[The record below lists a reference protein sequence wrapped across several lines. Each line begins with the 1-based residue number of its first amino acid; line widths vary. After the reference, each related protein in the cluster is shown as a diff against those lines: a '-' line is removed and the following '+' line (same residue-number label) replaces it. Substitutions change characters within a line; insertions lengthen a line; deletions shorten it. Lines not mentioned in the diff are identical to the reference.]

1 MNLIFKN
8 MRISNFMSF
17 SEADVD
23 LDNNGFVIVSGTNN
37 NINDNA
43 KSNGSGK
50 STIFEALCWCLT
62 GTTIRGIKDV
72 VNLYGDDG
80 AVVELLFNVDNRE
93 YRLIR
98 SKDHSELK
106 TNLKIYINGEDK
118 SGKSIR
124 DTSKLLSRYL
134 PDLTSSLIGSVVVLG
149 QGLPGRFTNNS
160 PSGRKELLEIMTKS
174 NFMVDDLKDR
184 LNYRLEA
191 LNIQKRHRED
201 ADIKLNTTIESYK
214 NQLDNYKQQ
223 LDSLSDA
230 TQIKLDIEFIKNEID
245 KESTLITVCKNGI
258 NSYKEDLQKCVD
270 SLQFY
275 NDLLYRNKSDM
286 EEMLANFTKEFRENL
301 TNLESEQRDIS
312 NELKRIASI
321 KDICPTCGQ
330 HLVGVKKPNPK
341 PLQDKYEELQYQ
353 IGTCRDNIDAQER
366 VHKKVLEEKNKEV
379 QNKIDELLSK
389 KQQYEAIISDNTKKR
404 ESYLSEFYSNQ
415 SKISVLQ
422 EKLNT
427 LEATKENLQNQI
439 IMLNKS
445 IEETQSKILYN
456 INERDNY
463 SQRIDIDKKMMSL
476 VTRDFRGHLLLGV
489 IDFLNSKAKQYCKD
503 VFNTE
508 LLRFELS
515 GNNIDIY
522 YGDKVYEV
530 LSGGEK
536 QKVDIVVQFTLRSM
550 LCDLINFSSNIIVLD
565 EIFDNLDDIG
575 CQNII
580 NLITRRLNDISSIY
594 IVTHHSDISIPYDKI
609 IEVEKDEKGLSK
621 LK

>member
-1 MNLIFKN
+1 MNLVFKS
-8 MRISNFMSF
+8 MHISNFMSF
-17 SEADVD
+17 SEAYID
-23 LDNNGFVIVSGTNN
+23 LDNNGFVIVSGTNSN
-37 NINDNA
+37 LKDNA

-50 STIFEALCWCLT
+50 STIFEALCWGLT

-80 AVVELLFNVDNRE
+80 AVVEILFNVDNQE

-98 SKDHSELK
+98 SKDHSLLK

-124 DTSKLLSRYL
+124 DASKLLSEYL

-174 NFMVDDLKDR
+174 NFMVDDLKNR
-184 LNYRLEA
+184 LNSRLEV
-191 LNIQKRHRED
+191 LNTHKRSCED
-201 ADIKLNTTIESYK
+201 TDIKLNTTIESYK
-214 NQLDNYKQQ
+214 IQLDKCKQQ

-230 TQIKLDIEFIKNEID
+230 TQIKLEIEHLNNEID
-245 KESTLITVCKNGI
+245 KESTLITICKNSI
-258 NSYKEDLQKCVD
+258 DSYKEDLQKCED

-286 EEMLANFTKEFRENL
+286 EEMLANSTKEFRENL
-301 TNLESEQRDIS
+301 SNLELEQRDVS
-312 NELKRIASI
+312 NELRRIASI
-321 KDICPTCGQ
+321 KDTCPTCGQ
-330 HLVGVKKPNPK
+330 HLEGIVKPNPK
-341 PLQDKYEELQYQ
+341 PLQDKYDELQYQ
-353 IGTCRDNIDAQER
+353 IGVYKDNIEVQER
-366 VHKKVLEEKNKEV
+366 LHKQVLEEKNKEV
-379 QNKIDELLSK
+379 QDKINDLLSK
-389 KQQYEAIISDNTKKR
+389 KQQYETTISDNTKKR

-415 SKISVLQ
+415 SKIGVLQ

-427 LEATKENLQNQI
+427 LESTKESLQNQI
-439 IMLNKS
+439 SALDKS
-445 IEETQSKILYN
+445 IEEIQSKILYN
-456 INERDNY
+456 TNERDNY

-489 IDFLNSKAKQYCKD
+489 IDFLNSKAKQYCKE

-522 YGDKVYEV
+522 YDNKVYEV

-536 QKVDIVVQFTLRSM
+536 QKVDIVVQFTIRSM
-550 LCDLINFSSNIIVLD
+550 LCDLVNFSSNIIVLD

-580 NLITRRLNDISSIY
+580 NLITHRLNDISSVY

-609 IEVEKDEKGLSK
+609 IEVEKNEKGLSK
-621 LK
+621 IK